1 MDPYVMPL
9 GIITL
14 EDVVEE
20 VIGEEIYDEFDP
32 EGHARVAPHIS
43 PDAKRFFSRLRGRSV
58 EPTTSAR
65 NESSVTAATE
75 PIPRGAQTMPAS
87 PSLLP
92 QSLTNSP
99 VPPSASGDISS
110 PGKKRGLA
118 GKLFGQVKRANTID
132 VPPSAEDQAQAP
144 ASDTQPEDK
153 KDAPD
158 KDGDAADEKKEQQ
171 E

>member
-1 MDPYVMPL
+1 MPL

-87 PSLLP
+87 PNLLP
-92 QSLTNSP
+92 QSLTSSS

>member
-1 MDPYVMPL
+1 MPL

-43 PDAKRFFSRLRGRSV
+43 PDARRFLSRLRGRSV
-58 EPTTSAR
+58 ESSTGAR
-65 NESSVTAATE
+65 PGSDAIAAE
-75 PIPRGAQTMPAS
+75 PIPRGAQNMPAS

-92 QSLTNSP
+92 QSLSNSP
-99 VPPSASGDISS
+99 VPASASVSGDVVSS
-110 PGKKRGLA
+110 PSKKRGLT
-118 GKLFGQVKRANTID
+118 GKLLGRARRANTID
-132 VPPSAEDQAQAP
+132 VPPTAVNQQVP
-144 ASDTQPEDK
+144 ADSDTRSEGK

-158 KDGDAADEKKEQQ
+158 NDGDAADDKKEQ